1 MRDIIDYISLWI
13 CIQMSEVGRPAIVMG
28 GIMPMVWDPGLN
40 QKEKVRWVPEH
51 LILSFTAVDWKL
63 LAAS

>member
-1 MRDIIDYISLWI
+1 
-13 CIQMSEVGRPAIVMG
+13 MSEVGRPAIVMG

-40 QKEKVRWVPEH
+40 KKEKVRWVPEH
-51 LILSFTAVDWKL
+51 LILSFMAVDWKL